1 MSEQK
6 LGDFLKD
13 TITEMN
19 STLFTK
25 QMNIINDGII
35 KDASIIISKLLNVMA
50 AGNTVEKYEAITEAK
65 KWLKNNKTK

>member
-35 KDASIIISKLLNVMA
+35 KDASIIISNLLNVMA